1 VGLQGAPKSQ
11 ELGVVQI
18 LDLQDRALQYVV
30 PAGGEAGI
38 TVAGT
43 DIDYPSDL
51 ADKVRT
57 EW

>member
-30 PAGGEAGI
+30 PACA
-38 TVAGT
+38 VKRA
-43 DIDYPSDL
+43 
-51 ADKVRT
+51 
-57 EW
+57 